1 MMANLLEDLEAFK
14 ALIHGVPKYIVT
26 FTHKNPDGDAIGSS
40 LAIRRYLESFGHTV
54 RTILPSDYPKM
65 FDFLPG
71 MNDVLIGEIHHD
83 GCRSAIKMADTFI
96 CLDFNSLDRIDWLA
110 QEMIESKGTKILID
124 HHIDPE
130 PFADLMFSDPMASS
144 TAELVYYLIDQ
155 MGDDS
160 RIDTD
165 AAEALYT
172 GILTDTGSYK
182 YSTSSRLF
190 QIAARLKEKG
200 VDDYMLNIRLFN
212 NMSEKQLRLLG
223 HCLVNRMEV
232 LDELS
237 TGIIYLDKED
247 FKNYLIARGDTEGIV
262 NYILMMRHIR
272 VAILVTEQNQLI
284 KLSFRSKGNISVQ
297 YLAHK
302 YFRGGGHKNASGGAS
317 RKSLEETLKYLKDI
331 LPEFIQNQLNYV

>member
-14 ALIHGVPKYIVT
+14 ALIHGPPKYIVT

-40 LAIRRYLESFGHTV
+40 LAIRGYLETFGHTV

-71 MNDVLIGEIHHD
+71 MKDVLIGEIHHE
-83 GCRSAIKMADTFI
+83 GCRSVIKMADAFI

-130 PFADLMFSDPMASS
+130 PFADLMFSDPQASS

-155 MGDDS
+155 MGDEARVDVN
-160 RIDTD
+160 

-190 QIAARLKEKG
+190 QIAASLKEKG

-237 TGIIYLDKED
+237 TGIIYLNKED
-247 FKNYLIARGDTEGIV
+247 FKTYLIARGDTEGIV

-297 YLAHK
+297 HLAHQ

-317 RKSLEETLKYLKDI
+317 RKSLDETLKYLKDI